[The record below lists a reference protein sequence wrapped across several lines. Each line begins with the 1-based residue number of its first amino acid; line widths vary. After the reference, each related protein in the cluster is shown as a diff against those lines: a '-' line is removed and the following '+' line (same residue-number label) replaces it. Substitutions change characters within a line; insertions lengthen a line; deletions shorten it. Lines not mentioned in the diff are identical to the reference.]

1 MTTTSSHPAVPI
13 PGLSLI
19 ACVSSDLGLG
29 RGNDLL
35 WRFKADQQFFRRT
48 TMGHPVVMGSRTYAS
63 IGRPLP
69 GRENL
74 VLTRQDLAV
83 PGIKTFHSADDL
95 TAYIR
100 QLPGEKFIIGGA
112 SLYQL
117 YLPLAEKLILTE
129 VAATQPADVFFPQ
142 FSPADYTVRELSA
155 GEFGG
160 TPYRIVEYLRRTPD
174 SPSKTS
180 K

>member
-1 MTTTSSHPAVPI
+1 MTTEASHSTNAPI

-29 RGNDLL
+29 QGNDLL

-48 TMGHPVVMGSRTYAS
+48 TLGHPVAMGSRTYAS

-69 GRENL
+69 GRENI
-74 VLTRQDLAV
+74 VLTRHPLAV
-83 PGIKTFHSADDL
+83 PGLKTFSSADDL
-95 TAYIR
+95 TAYLR

-129 VAATQPADVFFPQ
+129 VAATKPADVFFPQ
-142 FSPADYTVRELSA
+142 FSPADYTARELSA
-155 GEFGG
+155 GEFDG
-160 TPYRIVEYLRRTPD
+160 TPYRIVEYIRRTPA
-174 SPSKTS
+174 
-180 K
+180 